1 MAELFENIDINLLK
15 LLNRMTIDDYIKFAD
30 KKKYKLNEIKEHF
43 QSIKQYIKDHIKCG
57 GKMKKLYKYSESSQN
72 GRLYGVNTIQN
83 LDGIIRGFLFKD
95 TTTDIDMNNAHPRI
109 LEYICRKRNIRCP
122 FLSEYIQHRERTLSK
137 LIMVGVAN
145 PKMEILKLLNSE
157 KTPRISNDCDNILK
171 NLRDEF
177 KTIRAE
183 LKKQEDF
190 TEQLQQAMTYK
201 PNNVEGSFVNR
212 ILCIYENKILQSMT
226 SFIHQHDLEIAEYAF
241 DGLLVYGNF
250 YQDNEFLTN
259 MQDHIN
265 DDFED
270 LNMVLTYKQHS
281 TAIPYDYLNN
291 LEDPTIIDDEQ
302 TYFYMKTEF
311 EKNHFKIINR
321 SFFIKLDG
329 TKLHF
334 MKKCNI
340 IDSYEHTIYLEEDDE
355 GKIISKSFIN
365 RWLKD
370 PNMKCYTD
378 VECYPP
384 PLRCP
389 SNIYNLWTPFAMELV
404 TDYEEKDIS
413 MLLNHIKIMCNNEDE
428 VYDYFIKWLAQMIQY
443 PAVKTKMVLFQGD
456 EGCGK
461 GTLFRIIEKMIGSN
475 KFLETTS
482 PDRDVWGSFNGLMT
496 NTFFVYL
503 NELSKKQALEAENKL
518 KGYITDGPMQINT
531 KGKDAVDITSYH
543 RWGSSYNPEEGGIN
557 THKGDRRK
565 LMVAAS
571 NQLIGDFEYFD
582 KINECINDVN
592 YIKSLFEYLKKIPD
606 MDKFNSI
613 KIPMT
618 EYQKNVCQLS
628 TCPIENFIK
637 SMIEE
642 TEEEEE
648 IVMNTKDLFKAFN
661 EYLTSSK
668 TKYEINLIKF
678 GVRLTN
684 LKIEGVTSIH
694 KKNGN
699 FRRFDVDILKKHY
712 GIGCLVSM

>member
-1 MAELFENIDINLLK
+1 MAELFENIDMNLLK
-15 LLNRMTIDDYIKFAD
+15 LLNRMSIDDYIKFAD
-30 KKKYKLNEIKEHF
+30 KKKYKLSEIKEHF
-43 QSIKQYIKDHIKCG
+43 HSIKQYIKDHIKCG

-95 TTTDIDMNNAHPRI
+95 TTDIDMNNAHPRI
-109 LEYICRKRNIRCP
+109 LEYICRSRDIRCP
-122 FLSEYIQHRERTLSK
+122 HLSEYIQHRDRTLTK
-137 LIMVGVAN
+137 LNMVGVSN

-157 KTPRISNDCDNILK
+157 KTTRISNDCDNILK

-177 KTIRAE
+177 KSIRVE

-190 TEQLQQAMTYK
+190 TEQLQQAMIYK
-201 PNNVEGSFVNR
+201 PSNVEGSFVNR
-212 ILCIYENKILQSMT
+212 ILCIYENKILQSMA

-250 YQDNEFLTN
+250 YQDTEFLTN

-265 DDFED
+265 NEFED

-281 TAIPYDYLNN
+281 TAISYDYLNN
-291 LEDPTIIDDEQ
+291 LEDTDEIDEDQ
-302 TYFYMKTEF
+302 TYDNMKTEF
-311 EKNHFKIINR
+311 EKNHFKIINK
-321 SFFIKLDG
+321 SFFIKVYG
-329 TKLHF
+329 SKTMF
-334 MKKCNI
+334 MKRCNI
-340 IDSYEHTIYLEEDDE
+340 LDSYEHMMYLEEDDE
-355 GKIISKSFIN
+355 GKIHSKSFISK
-365 RWLKD
+365 WLKD
-370 PNMKCYTD
+370 PKIKCYTD
-378 VECYPP
+378 IECYPP

-389 SNIYNLWTPFAMELV
+389 ANIYNLWTPFAMEFV
-404 TDYEEKDIS
+404 KDYEEKDIS
-413 MLLNHIKIMCNNEDE
+413 MLLNHIKIMCNNEEE
-428 VYDYFIKWLAQMIQY
+428 VYDYFIKWLAQMVQY

-461 GTLFRIIEKMIGSN
+461 GTLFKIIEKMIGSD
-475 KFLETTS
+475 KYLETTS
-482 PDRDVWGSFNGLMT
+482 PERDVWGSFNGLMT

-571 NQLIGDFEYFD
+571 NELIGNFDYFD
-582 KINECINDVN
+582 EINEYINDVN
-592 YIKSLFEYLKKIPD
+592 YIKTLYEFLKNIPD

-618 EYQKNVCQLS
+618 EYQKNISQLS

-637 SMIEE
+637 SMVEE

-648 IVMNTKDLFKAFN
+648 IVMNSKELFQAFH
-661 EYLTSSK
+661 EYLSNTK
-668 TKYEINLIKF
+668 TKYEINLVKF

-684 LKIEGVTSIH
+684 LKIKGVSSIH
-694 KKNGN
+694 RKNGN
-699 FRRFDVDILKKHY
+699 CRRFDVPILKEHY
-712 GIGCLVSM
+712 GIGCIVSM